1 MRLFCTL
8 RYLSHQLGYSSA
20 LAATITLLTLT
31 STSAARL
38 RLSKL
43 IAMIIMSAIVSMRK
57 VSAVWSKSYCLV
69 RHL

>member
-43 IAMIIMSAIVSMRK
+43 IAMITKLMRAIIPM
-57 VSAVWSKSYCLV
+57 
-69 RHL
+69 